1 MSGHAEL
8 DTSDLNL
15 RFTPK
20 LLLVQGHREFPFGN
34 SREFGT
40 PRFPVGNSR
49 EFHNSCYRL
58 WNIIFFKGNEAV
70 DAHFLARNSVI
81 RYCTCI
87 LPILPSF
94 QASSRQPCNKV
105 PRSRPPARALP
116 KVPRTAHVR
125 VDMSQPPRLPVSCA
139 VHAYRAHLDTVTHT
153 GYSFCVTNARRTFA

>member
-1 MSGHAEL
+1 MPSSTRL
-8 DTSDLNL
+8 
-15 RFTPK
+15 
-20 LLLVQGHREFPFGN
+20 QGHWEFPNGN

-125 VDMSQPPRLPVSCA
+125 VDMSQAPSVLCSACVPCTSGHCHSHCLQFLPDECELSSACMRDVCLITSYTKC
-139 VHAYRAHLDTVTHT
+139 RSIL
-153 GYSFCVTNARRTFA
+153 F